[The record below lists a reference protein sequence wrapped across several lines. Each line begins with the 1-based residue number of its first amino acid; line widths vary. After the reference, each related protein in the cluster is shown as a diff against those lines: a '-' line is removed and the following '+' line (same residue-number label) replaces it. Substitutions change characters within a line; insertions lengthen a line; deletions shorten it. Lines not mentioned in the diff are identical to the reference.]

1 MKCPKCGAMVPDNYR
16 FCTECGSPLNQS
28 VSPVPQTETVKNKAL
43 WEVQPGV
50 IAHKISEV
58 DFVNLN
64 TVSGI
69 VVQPGVTAIIYIDG
83 KEVAQIYSGIYNFV
97 EDKDIKAEMDKKVE
111 FSGATGF
118 ISKVW
123 KSLVKALTG
132 KKVNQ
137 PESINSKERS
147 VSEIISGL
155 NANSIIAVYL
165 KRDTNFPAFFGSVE
179 DVEGRHSF
187 VPMNIRTRI
196 LDAEIGVQMFLQ
208 VVDFHAFMKKYLL
221 ERNTATF
228 VDVQND
234 LAVYVRNILQ
244 EELRNEEIDD
254 YGISQAAKERISAR
268 LKDIPQ
274 YADGVGFVRIAE
286 ISCNNEEFDRYRK
299 LTQELWCSEKELDY
313 LRRTNEFQ
321 NRLAR
326 ENNEK
331 IVSEAR
337 NENELKAGLRSL
349 NRDELLSEDEFE
361 AFTTALAIK
370 KFKRSKEAEIEE
382 LSGKTDLASAEIAA
396 KTRLALDQIDAEQRI
411 YDRSIE
417 IEKQKLR
424 DAREMNKASLDIERD
439 NADFADERRDKD
451 FEFEQR
457 RIEMALGIDERMNEQ
472 EQANLDR
479 EEARKRAAVEQQR
492 EIIKDKYAHEANM
505 AGMHHAHEEKLADIH
520 KDYTAE
526 QLQAEAL
533 RTMAAS
539 GTLDAAAQVE
549 LANAMGKKNQSEYER
564 KLFEE
569 ERARQAERER
579 LQAERED
586 RREERLMGF
595 MEKMADTN
603 AAIAGAQI
611 AKAEEQKKEYRED
624 ARYQQSR
631 VDHTQDK
638 ALEYTTKGTAPQNS
652 AATDAIAEC
661 PVCGARIK
669 KSEKFCPECGSKLS

>member
-16 FCTECGSPLNQS
+16 FCTECGTPLNQS
-28 VSPVPQTETVKNKAL
+28 VSPVLETVTVKNKAL
-43 WEVQPGV
+43 WKVQPGE
-50 IAHKISEV
+50 IAHKISEE
-58 DFVNLN
+58 DFVNLD

-69 VVQPGVTAIIYIDG
+69 VVQPGVTAIIFIDG
-83 KEVAQIYSGIYNFV
+83 KEVAQINSGIYNFV
-97 EDKDIKAEMDKKVE
+97 EDKDIRTEMDKRVE
-111 FSGATGF
+111 FSGATGY
-118 ISKVW
+118 IKKAW

-132 KKVNQ
+132 RKVNE
-137 PESINSKERS
+137 PEAVNCKERS
-147 VSEIISGL
+147 VSEIISRL
-155 NANSIIAVYL
+155 NANSIISVYL
-165 KRDTNFPAFFGSVE
+165 KRDTNFPAFFGSAESV
-179 DVEGRHSF
+179 DH
-187 VPMNIRTRI
+187 PMNIRTRI
-196 LDAEIGVQMFLQ
+196 LDAEIGVHMFLQ

-221 ERNTATF
+221 ERNAATF
-228 VDVQND
+228 VDVQKD

-286 ISCNNEEFDRYRK
+286 ITCNNEEFDRFRK
-299 LTQELWCSEKELDY
+299 LTQETWCSEKELDF

-321 NRLAR
+321 NRLAQ
-326 ENNEK
+326 ESNERV
-331 IVSEAR
+331 ISEAR
-337 NENELKAGLRSL
+337 NEIELKAELRSL

-361 AFTTALAIK
+361 AFSTALAIN
-370 KFKRSKEAEIEE
+370 KFKRSNDSEIET
-382 LSGKTDLASAEIAA
+382 LFGKTDIASAEIAA
-396 KTRLALDQIDAEQRI
+396 KTRLALEQIDADERI

-417 IEKQKLR
+417 IEKQKMS
-424 DAREMNKASLDIERD
+424 DARQMNKAGLDIERD

-472 EQANLDR
+472 EQSNIDR
-479 EEARKRAAVEQQR
+479 AEGRKRAAVEQQK

-505 AGMHHAHEEKLADIH
+505 AGIHYAHEEKLADIH

-526 QLQAEAL
+526 QLQAEVF

-549 LANAMGKKNQSEYER
+549 LANAIGKKNQSEYER

-586 RREERLMGF
+586 KREERLMGF

-603 AAIAGAQI
+603 VAIAGAQVS
-611 AKAEEQKKEYRED
+611 KAEEQKKEYRED
-624 ARYQQSR
+624 AKYQQSR

-638 ALEYTTKGTAPQNS
+638 ALEYTTRRTVPQSS
-652 AATDAIAEC
+652 AAQVATIEC
-661 PVCGARIK
+661 PVCGVQMK
-669 KSEKFCPECGSKLS
+669 KTEKFCPECGSKLS

>member
-1 MKCPKCGAMVPDNYR
+1 MVPDNYR
-16 FCTECGSPLNQS
+16 FCTECGTPLNQTS
-28 VSPVPQTETVKNKAL
+28 SPVPETITVKNKAL
-43 WEVQPGV
+43 WQVQPGE
-50 IAHKISEV
+50 IAHKISEI

-69 VVQPGVTAIIYIDG
+69 VVQPGVTAVIFIDG
-83 KEVAQIYSGIYNFV
+83 KEVAQINSGIYNFV
-97 EDKDIKAEMDKKVE
+97 EDKDIQAEMDKKVE
-111 FSGATGF
+111 FSGVTGL
-118 ISKVW
+118 ITKVW
-123 KSLVKALTG
+123 KSLVKTLTG

-137 PESINSKERS
+137 PEAINSKERS
-147 VSEIISGL
+147 VSEIISRL
-155 NANSIIAVYL
+155 NEKSIISVYL
-165 KRDTNFPAFFGSVE
+165 KRDTNFPAFFGSVQNA
-179 DVEGRHSF
+179 DGRHTF
-187 VPMNIRTRI
+187 VPMNIRTRV

-208 VVDFHAFMKKYLL
+208 VVDFHAFMRKYLL

-234 LAVYVRNILQ
+234 LSVYVRNILQ
-244 EELRNEEIDD
+244 EELRSEEIDD
-254 YGISQAAKERISAR
+254 YGISQEAKERISAR

-286 ISCNNEEFDRYRK
+286 ISCSNEEFDRFRK

-313 LRRTNEFQ
+313 LRRTNEFK

-326 ENNEK
+326 ENNER
-331 IVSEAR
+331 IISEAR
-337 NENELKAGLRSL
+337 NENELKASLRNL

-361 AFTTALAIK
+361 AFASALAIK
-370 KFKRSKEAEIEE
+370 KFKRSNEAEIEA
-382 LSGKTDLASAEIAA
+382 LAAKTDLASAEIAA
-396 KTRLALDQIDAEQRI
+396 KTRLALDQINAEERI

-424 DAREMNKASLDIERD
+424 DAREMNKIGLDIERG

-451 FEFEQR
+451 FEFEQK

-472 EQANLDR
+472 EQANIDR

-492 EIIKDKYAHEANM
+492 EIIKDKYAHEENM
-505 AGMHHAHEEKLADIH
+505 AGINNEHEEKLADIH

-533 RTMAAS
+533 RAMAAN

-579 LQAERED
+579 TQAERD
-586 RREERLMGF
+586 DKREERLMGL
-595 MEKMADTN
+595 MEKMADAN

-611 AKAEEQKKEYRED
+611 AKAEEQKDEYRED
-624 ARYQQSR
+624 AKYQQSR

-638 ALEYTTKGTAPQNS
+638 ALEYTTRSSASQSNAASQSS
-652 AATDAIAEC
+652 AAAVATTEC
-661 PVCGARIK
+661 PVCGAQMKIT
-669 KSEKFCPECGSKLS
+669 EKFCPECGSKLS